1 MWRYIAVRLVQLVP
15 VIIIA
20 SVLIW
25 LMIYLVP
32 GDPAVARVGA
42 DATPEQLEFA
52 RREIG
57 LDQPLPVQYGRWLFS
72 AIRGDLGTSIATRV
86 PVLTL
91 LSQRVPATLHL
102 AVASTLIAAMIAFP
116 VALFAAIRPRG
127 WFARVVS
134 LYVSLTLAVPT
145 FWLGILMVLTFGVW
159 LRLVPSSGYVAIW
172 EDPVGALSHLILP
185 ALALGMYMSGVLI
198 RFLRTALQETLDQD
212 YIRTARSKGLSE
224 PNVVRGHALRNAL
237 IPAVTVIALHFGSF
251 LGGAVVTEAVFNY
264 PGVGRL
270 ILDAVILR
278 DYSVVQGAILMVV
291 ITFSLINLTVDVTY
305 RFLDPRIRIQ

>member
-1 MWRYIAVRLVQLVP
+1 VWRYIGLRLVQLVP

-20 SVLIW
+20 SVAVW

-42 DATPEQLEFA
+42 EASPEQLAIA

-57 LDQPLPVQYGRWLFS
+57 LDQPLPVQYARWLF
-72 AIRGDLGTSIATRV
+72 AAVRGDLGASIATRV

-91 LSQRVPATLHL
+91 LSQRIPATLHL
-102 AVASTLIAAMIAFP
+102 AVASMLIAALISLP
-116 VALFAAIRPRG
+116 VALFAAVRPHG
-127 WFARVVS
+127 WFARMVA

-145 FWLGILMVLTFGVW
+145 FWLGILMVLAFGVW

-172 EDPVGALSHLILP
+172 DDPVSAISHLILP
-185 ALALGMYMSGVLI
+185 ALALGMYISGVLI
-198 RFLRTALQETLDQD
+198 RFLRTALQEALDQD
-212 YIRTARSKGLSE
+212 YVRTARSKGLSE
-224 PNVVRGHALRNAL
+224 PTVVRRHALRNAL

-264 PGVGRL
+264 PGLGRL
-270 ILDAVILR
+270 ILDSVILR

-291 ITFSLINLTVDVTY
+291 ITFSLINLIVDVMY
-305 RFLDPRIRIQ
+305 RFLDPRIRYQ

>member
-15 VIIIA
+15 VVLIA
-20 SVLIW
+20 SVAVW

-32 GDPAVARVGA
+32 GDPAAARVGA
-42 DATPEQLEFA
+42 EASAEQLELA

-57 LDQPLPVQYGRWLFS
+57 LDQPLPVQYARWLFS
-72 AIRGDLGTSIATRV
+72 AVRGDLGASIATRV

-102 AVASTLIAAMIAFP
+102 AVAATLLAALIAIP
-116 VALFAAIRPRG
+116 VALAAAIRPRG
-127 WFARVVS
+127 LFGRAVS

-145 FWLGILMVLTFGVW
+145 FWLGILMVLVFGLW
-159 LRLVPSSGYVAIW
+159 LRLFPSSGYVAIW
-172 EDPVGALSHLILP
+172 DDPVEAIRHLLLP
-185 ALALGMYMSGVLI
+185 SLALGMYMSGVLI
-198 RFLRTALQETLDQD
+198 RFLRTAMQEVLDQD
-212 YIRTARSKGLSE
+212 YIRTARSKGLTE
-224 PNVVRGHALRNAL
+224 PAVVRRHALRNAL

-270 ILDAVILR
+270 VLDAVILR
-278 DYSVVQGAILMVV
+278 DYSVVQGTILMIVV
-291 ITFSLINLTVDVTY
+291 TFSLLNLTVDVVY
-305 RFLDPRIRIQ
+305 RFLDPRIRYR

>member
-1 MWRYIAVRLVQLVP
+1 MWRYIAVRLVQLIP
-15 VIIIA
+15 VLLIA
-20 SVLIW
+20 SVAVW

-42 DATPEQLEFA
+42 EASPEQLEIA

-57 LDQPLPVQYGRWLFS
+57 LDQPLPVQYARWLF
-72 AIRGDLGTSIATRV
+72 AVVRGDLGASIATRV

-91 LSQRVPATLHL
+91 LSQRVPATVHL
-102 AVASTLIAAMIAFP
+102 AVAATLWAALIALP
-116 VALFAAIRPRG
+116 VALVAAIRPRSL
-127 WFARVVS
+127 FAKATS

-145 FWLGILMVLTFGVW
+145 FWLGILMVLAFGLW

-172 EDPVGALSHLILP
+172 DDPGLAIKHLVLP
-185 ALALGMYMSGVLI
+185 SLALGMYMSGVLI
-198 RFLRTALQETLDQD
+198 RFLRTALQEALDQD

-224 PNVVRGHALRNAL
+224 SRVVRRHALRNAL
-237 IPAVTVIALHFGSF
+237 IPAVTVIGLHFGSF

-270 ILDAVILR
+270 VLDSIILR
-278 DYSVVQGAILMVV
+278 DYSVVQGTILMIVV
-291 ITFSLINLTVDVTY
+291 TFSLINLTVDVLY
-305 RFLDPRIRIQ
+305 RFLDPRIRVQ

>member
-15 VIIIA
+15 VLLLASIA
-20 SVLIW
+20 VW

-42 DATPEQLEFA
+42 EASPEQLEIA

-57 LDQPLPVQYGRWLFS
+57 LDQPLPIQYARWLLS
-72 AIRGDLGTSIATRV
+72 AVRGDLGASIATRV
-86 PVLTL
+86 SVLTL

-102 AVASTLIAAMIAFP
+102 AVASVLIAALIAFP
-116 VALFAAIRPRG
+116 VALLAALQPRG
-127 WFARVVS
+127 LLARAVS

-145 FWLGILMVLTFGVW
+145 FWLGILMVLVFGVW

-172 EDPVGALSHLILP
+172 EDPISAIGHLILP

-198 RFLRTALQETLDQD
+198 RFLRTALQEALDQD
-212 YIRTARSKGLSE
+212 YIRTARAKGLAE
-224 PNVVRGHALRNAL
+224 PAIVRRHALRNAL

-264 PGVGRL
+264 PGLGRL

-278 DYSVVQGAILMVV
+278 DYSVVQGTILIVV
-291 ITFSLINLTVDVTY
+291 ITFSLINLTVDVLY
-305 RFLDPRIRIQ
+305 RFLDPRIRYA

>member
-1 MWRYIAVRLVQLVP
+1 VWRYIGLRLVQLVP
-15 VIIIA
+15 VIVIA
-20 SVLIW
+20 SVAVW

-42 DATPEQLEFA
+42 EASPEQLAIA

-57 LDQPLPVQYGRWLFS
+57 LDQPLPVQYARWLF
-72 AIRGDLGTSIATRV
+72 AAVRGDLGLSIATRV

-91 LSQRVPATLHL
+91 LSQRIPATLHL
-102 AVASTLIAAMIAFP
+102 AVASMLIAALIALP
-116 VALFAAIRPRG
+116 VALFAAVRPNG
-127 WFARVVS
+127 WFARMVA

-145 FWLGILMVLTFGVW
+145 FWLGILMVLAFGVW

-172 EDPVGALSHLILP
+172 DDPVSAISHLILP
-185 ALALGMYMSGVLI
+185 ALALGMYISGVLI
-198 RFLRTALQETLDQD
+198 RFLRTALQEALDQD
-212 YIRTARSKGLSE
+212 YVRTARSKGLSE
-224 PNVVRGHALRNAL
+224 PTVVRRHALRNAL

-264 PGVGRL
+264 PGIGRL

-291 ITFSLINLTVDVTY
+291 ITFSLLNLTVDVLY
-305 RFLDPRIRIQ
+305 RFLDPRIRYQ

>member
-1 MWRYIAVRLVQLVP
+1 VWRYIAVRLVQLVP

-42 DATPEQLEFA
+42 DATAEQLAFA

-102 AVASTLIAAMIAFP
+102 AVASTLIAALIAFP

-127 WFARVVS
+127 WFAKVVS

-172 EDPVGALSHLILP
+172 DDPAGALSHLILP

-224 PNVVRGHALRNAL
+224 PNIVRRHALRNAL

-305 RFLDPRIRIQ
+305 RFLDPRIRVQ